1 MGDRREGKEEEEEEE
16 EEKEE
21 QGEEENK
28 SGAGVSEREGRI
40 KTNVFTEGSHGR
52 LP

>member
-1 MGDRREGKEEEEEEE
+1 MGDRREEREE

-28 SGAGVSEREGRI
+28 SGAVGSEREGRI
-40 KTNVFTEGSHGR
+40 KTKVFTEGSHGR